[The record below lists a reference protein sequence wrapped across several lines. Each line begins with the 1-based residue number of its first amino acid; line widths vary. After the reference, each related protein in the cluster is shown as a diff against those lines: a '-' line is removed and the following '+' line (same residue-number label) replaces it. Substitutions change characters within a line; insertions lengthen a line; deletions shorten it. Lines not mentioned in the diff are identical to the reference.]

1 MSVVDSGIGS
11 PLGSGPGPGSVPGS
25 SPGNG
30 SLRLDTLLGWMELRA
45 TPAGITELRFQER
58 MVGEPRTSPPAG
70 ADGSQ
75 AHLEMAAAFLKAYFD
90 GHISSFASLPMD
102 LTGASAYHARVWA
115 ALRQIPAGEVRT
127 YGDLTRKLGEG
138 SPRALGQ
145 AVGAN
150 PIPILIPCHR
160 VVRHDG
166 TLSGY
171 SGGLRRKAFLLRHE
185 GVEVS
190 GEREDS
196 RVVPGGLSLGL

>member
-1 MSVVDSGIGS
+1 MNDADSAS
-11 PLGSGPGPGSVPGS
+11 GSGSAS
-25 SPGNG
+25 G

-45 TPAGITELRFQER
+45 SAQGITELRFQER
-58 MVGEPRTSPPAG
+58 MVGEPRTSSPAG
-70 ADGSQ
+70 PEGSQ

-90 GHISSFASLPMD
+90 GHVSSFASLPMD
-102 LTGASAYHARVWA
+102 LTGATPYHARVWA
-115 ALRQIPAGEVRT
+115 ALRRILPGEVRT
-127 YGDLTRKLGEG
+127 YGDLTRELGEG

-160 VVRHDG
+160 VVRMDG
-166 TLSGY
+166 TLGGY

-185 GVEVS
+185 GVDVS

-196 RVVPGGLSLGL
+196 RVVPGGLNLGL